1 MWKKTTFSSQILIF
15 EGKITENSRF
25 FPQKYEKVNAAYL
38 TSSPASEVTSS
49 SHKLVQL

>member
-1 MWKKTTFSSQILIF
+1 MEKDIFFITNINF

-38 TSSPASEVTSS
+38 TSSPASVATSS
-49 SHKLVQL
+49 PHKLVQL